1 MEEHEFKFQDGRVQQ
16 ASPWFKTCQKSEPIW
31 LGADQWPLVPSLNN
45 MKEHESKFQEGQ
57 IQQTILEK
65 SELVQLSQME

>member
-16 ASPWFKTCQKSEPIW
+16 ASPWFKTCQKSDLIW
-31 LGADQWPLVPSLNN
+31 LGADQWPSLNK